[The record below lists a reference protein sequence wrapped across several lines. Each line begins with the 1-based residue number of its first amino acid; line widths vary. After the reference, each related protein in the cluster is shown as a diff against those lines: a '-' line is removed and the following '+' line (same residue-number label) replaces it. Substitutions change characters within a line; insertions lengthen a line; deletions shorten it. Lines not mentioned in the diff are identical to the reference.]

1 MPRQADPQV
10 SRRSFGLRGPP
21 PTKARR
27 FRICSGLAS
36 YPPPVSVRVVRK
48 RTTDRLRDRMLD
60 LAAPTAADQCVDLGA
75 GAGAGLLTL
84 ALAPVAARVVAVERC
99 AARVD
104 DLRSR
109 LAGRPG
115 VVETELVDMKDLRLP
130 PAS

>member
-27 FRICSGLAS
+27 FRIRSGLAS
-36 YPPPVSVRVVRK
+36 YAPPVGVRVVRK
-48 RTTDRLRDRMLD
+48 RATDRLRDRMLD
-60 LAAPTAADQCVDLGA
+60 LAAPTAADQCVDL

-104 DLRSR
+104 ELRSR